1 MKKLLALL
9 ALAPL
14 ALFTIGCP
22 AQVPPSQTAN
32 ATVTWT
38 APASC
43 TAASPCTFVIS
54 RAPVTGTTCP
64 PTTGTAYTPLNQ
76 ASPSSGTSYV
86 DTTAAGVNGCW
97 IGQTLQSGLV
107 SGPSNSVGPLAVP
120 AVPTAPD
127 LAGPKVA
134 TVLKPVGT
142 AVPIGAVV
150 CLCDDKKPEPPVLS
164 AKVN

>member
-22 AQVPPSQTAN
+22 AQVPPSQPAT

-76 ASPSSGTSYV
+76 ASPSSGTSYT

-97 IGQTLQSGLV
+97 IGHTLQAGLV

-120 AVPTAPD
+120 AVPTAPS
-127 LAGPKVA
+127 LASPKVA
-134 TVLKPVGT
+134 ETSMPHLQDHPVEY
-142 AVPIGAVV
+142 A
-150 CLCDDKKPEPPVLS
+150 CLCDERKPDPPVLS